1 MSEFWSI
8 WYQPALGAMH
18 VLGVAW
24 FGGTLFTESPRL
36 RRIGLIWMLVTGA
49 LLFAANAD
57 RVYAS
62 TSFRIK
68 LALLLALL
76 FVGKPRWLVL
86 ALWVAVV
93 FASRGIAYF

>member
-1 MSEFWSI
+1 MFDI
-8 WYQPALGAMH
+8 WFQPALGALH

-24 FGGTLFTESPRL
+24 FGATLFTDVPKL
-36 RRIGLIWMLVTGA
+36 RRIGLLWMLATGA
-49 LLFAANAD
+49 VLFLFNTE

-68 LALLLALL
+68 IALLLALI
-76 FVGKPRWLVL
+76 FVRKPVWLVL
-86 ALWVAVV
+86 TLWAAVF